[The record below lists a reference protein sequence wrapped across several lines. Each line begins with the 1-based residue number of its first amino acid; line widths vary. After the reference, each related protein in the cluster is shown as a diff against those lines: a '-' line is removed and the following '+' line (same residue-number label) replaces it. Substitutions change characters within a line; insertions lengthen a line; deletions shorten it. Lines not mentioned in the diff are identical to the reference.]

1 MDQTALVDDDPPVVR
16 VREFVKR
23 YRKLTAADGVSLD
36 IRRGEIYGLIGPDGA
51 GKSSLMKAIAGVLSF
66 EGGSIEVFGQTIDSE
81 AAAEKVK
88 GRLGFMPQG
97 LGLNLY
103 PELSVEENI
112 DFFAELREVT
122 PVLLAERKRK
132 LLAMTRLDRFLDRP
146 MKQLSGGMK
155 QKLGLICTLI
165 HEPDLIILDE
175 PTTGVDPVS
184 RRDFWTILTQLLRER
199 GVTALVSTAYMD
211 EAERF

>member
-1 MDQTALVDDDPPVVR
+1 
-16 VREFVKR
+16 
-23 YRKLTAADGVSLD
+23 
-36 IRRGEIYGLIGPDGA
+36 
-51 GKSSLMKAIAGVLSF
+51 
-66 EGGSIEVFGQTIDSE
+66 
-81 AAAEKVK
+81 
-88 GRLGFMPQG
+88 MPQG

-155 QKLGLICTLI
+155 QNSVWSA
-165 HEPDLIILDE
+165 P
-175 PTTGVDPVS
+175 
-184 RRDFWTILTQLLRER
+184 
-199 GVTALVSTAYMD
+199 
-211 EAERF
+211 

>member
-1 MDQTALVDDDPPVVR
+1 VDQTALVDDDPPVVR

-97 LGLNLY
+97 LG
-103 PELSVEENI
+103 SI
-112 DFFAELREVT
+112 ST
-122 PVLLAERKRK
+122 PNCR
-132 LLAMTRLDRFLDRP
+132 
-146 MKQLSGGMK
+146 
-155 QKLGLICTLI
+155 
-165 HEPDLIILDE
+165 
-175 PTTGVDPVS
+175 
-184 RRDFWTILTQLLRER
+184 
-199 GVTALVSTAYMD
+199 
-211 EAERF
+211 